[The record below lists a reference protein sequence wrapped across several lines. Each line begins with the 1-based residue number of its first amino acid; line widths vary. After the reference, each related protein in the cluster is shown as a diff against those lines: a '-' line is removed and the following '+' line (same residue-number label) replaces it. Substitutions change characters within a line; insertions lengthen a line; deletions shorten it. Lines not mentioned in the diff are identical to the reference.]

1 MPMTIPFVEAWRTIV
16 PRSDDPHGPLPPL
29 LLTLTVV
36 TGLVDAFSYLTR
48 DHVFVANMTG
58 NVVFLGF
65 AVAGARGFSVAASS
79 LALGSF
85 AAGSLLGGRLVVVIT
100 GDRGRLLAFA
110 TSIQVVLVAA
120 ATVVRILVGSAGSSA
135 GHYLLILLLAASM
148 GLQNATVRKVA
159 VPDLATT
166 VLTLTT
172 TAIFADARLVGGPG
186 SKSGRRLVSVL
197 AMFVGAL
204 LGALLVVHTSSGLVL
219 VIAFVLLAAVAAS
232 GWTLGRGRPAWSTA

>member
-1 MPMTIPFVEAWRTIV
+1 MTTPFVEAWRTIV
-16 PRSDDPHGPLPPL
+16 PRTDDPHGPLPPL

-36 TGLVDAFSYLTR
+36 TGLVDAFSYLTL

-65 AVAGARGFSVAASS
+65 ALAGARGFSVAASS

-135 GHYLLILLLAASM
+135 GHYLLIFLLAASM

-159 VPDLATT
+159 VPDLTTT

-204 LGALLVVHTSSGLVL
+204 LGALLVVHASSGLVL
-219 VIAFVLLAAVAAS
+219 VIAFVLLTAVAAT
-232 GWTLGRGRPAWSTA
+232 GWTLARGRPAWSTA

>member
-1 MPMTIPFVEAWRTIV
+1 MTTPFVEAWRTIV
-16 PRSDDPHGPLPPL
+16 PGSDDPHGPLPPL

-36 TGLVDAFSYLTR
+36 TGLVDAFSYLTL

-65 AVAGARGFSVAASS
+65 ALAGARGFSVAASS

-85 AAGSLLGGRLVVVIT
+85 AAGSLLGGRLVVVIS

-120 ATVVRILVGSAGSSA
+120 ATVVRILVGSPGSSA
-135 GHYLLILLLAASM
+135 GHYLLIFLLAASM

-159 VPDLATT
+159 VPDLTTT

-172 TAIFADARLVGGPG
+172 TAIFADTRLVGGPG

-204 LGALLVVHTSSGLVL
+204 LGAILVVHASSGLVL
-219 VIAFVLLAAVAAS
+219 VIASALLAAVAVS
-232 GWTLGRGRPAWSTA
+232 GWMLGRGRPAWAAA

>member
-1 MPMTIPFVEAWRTIV
+1 MTTPFVEAWRTIV

-36 TGLVDAFSYLTR
+36 TGLVDAFSYLTL

-65 AVAGARGFSVAASS
+65 ALAGARGFSVAASS

-85 AAGSLLGGRLVVVIT
+85 AVGSLLGGRLVVVIT

-120 ATVVRILVGSAGSSA
+120 ATVVRIVVGSAGSSA
-135 GHYLLILLLAASM
+135 GHYLA
-148 GLQNATVRKVA
+148 
-159 VPDLATT
+159 DLPARRFHG
-166 VLTLTT
+166 
-172 TAIFADARLVGGPG
+172 TAERNGSEGGCARPHDDRTHVDDHRHLC
-186 SKSGRRLVSVL
+186 
-197 AMFVGAL
+197 
-204 LGALLVVHTSSGLVL
+204 
-219 VIAFVLLAAVAAS
+219 
-232 GWTLGRGRPAWSTA
+232 

>member
-1 MPMTIPFVEAWRTIV
+1 
-16 PRSDDPHGPLPPL
+16 

-36 TGLVDAFSYLTR
+36 TGLVDAFSYLTL

-65 AVAGARGFSVAASS
+65 ALAGARGFSVAASS

-120 ATVVRILVGSAGSSA
+120 ATVVRILAGSAGSSA
-135 GHYLLILLLAASM
+135 GHYLLIFMLAASM

-159 VPDLATT
+159 VPDLTTT

-219 VIAFVLLAAVAAS
+219 VIAFVLLAAVAVS
-232 GWTLGRGRPAWSTA
+232 GWMLGRGRPAWSTA

>member
-1 MPMTIPFVEAWRTIV
+1 MTTPFVEAWRTIV

-36 TGLVDAFSYLTR
+36 TGLVDAFSYLTL

-65 AVAGARGFSVAASS
+65 ALAGARGFSVAASS

-110 TSIQVVLVAA
+110 TSIQVVLVAT
-120 ATVVRILVGSAGSSA
+120 ATVVRILAGAAGSSA
-135 GHYLLILLLAASM
+135 GHYLLIFLLATSM

-159 VPDLATT
+159 VPDLTTT

-219 VIAFVLLAAVAAS
+219 VIAFVLLAAVAVS

>member
-1 MPMTIPFVEAWRTIV
+1 M
-16 PRSDDPHGPLPPL
+16 
-29 LLTLTVV
+29 V
-36 TGLVDAFSYLTR
+36 TGLVDAFSYLTL

-65 AVAGARGFSVAASS
+65 ALAGARGFSVAASS

-135 GHYLLILLLAASM
+135 GHYLLIFLLAASM

-159 VPDLATT
+159 VPDLTTT

-172 TAIFADARLVGGPG
+172 TAIFADSRLVGGPG
-186 SKSGRRLVSVL
+186 SMSGRRLVSVL

-219 VIAFVLLAAVAAS
+219 VIAFALLAAVAAS
-232 GWTLGRGRPAWSTA
+232 GWALGRGRPAWSTA